1 MSKYKLNK
9 YKMLRATNLDENIGK
24 NEKLIYNH
32 LILCFDDEKG
42 FAYPTY
48 PELMQVLGVKRRNS
62 VADTVEILR
71 KKEYIETKKGFR
83 GSNNY
88 YLLKHITSNES
99 VTSNDYDTSNKNDTR
114 TSNESVTPLVT
125 KTLLNSINNNL
136 NNKVNINN
144 DKKEIYINI
153 FDFWNSKSGVDHKEL
168 KTPMIN
174 AINKALKKYKSVGV
188 IKQAINNYD
197 EILKSNYYYSH
208 KFTLEK
214 FLKQSNGIS
223 EFLEEGSVYENY
235 LEFKKQKQQIQE
247 QPKGKYDEYGFEIID

>member
-1 MSKYKLNK
+1 MVLLRHMISPLDLEWDELLVYHQLYLRSDFTTGITEYTDRQIEESLRKAKVGRKRIRTILKKFVDGGLFIEISEGVRGKNSKPAVGKIV
-9 YKMLRATNLDENIGK
+9 KMKDILGTLIEPNTNLKGTLKTIENTTTYED
-24 NEKLIYNH
+24 NEPNTNLKGILIDP
-32 LILCFDDEKG
+32 LIK
-42 FAYPTY
+42 
-48 PELMQVLGVKRRNS
+48 
-62 VADTVEILR
+62 
-71 KKEYIETKKGFR
+71 ETK
-83 GSNNY
+83 
-88 YLLKHITSNES
+88 
-99 VTSNDYDTSNKNDTR
+99 NK
-114 TSNESVTPLVT
+114 E
-125 KTLLNSINNNL
+125 
-136 NNKVNINN
+136 
-144 DKKEIYINI
+144 EIYIDI

>member
-62 VADTVEILR
+62 VADTVELLR

-99 VTSNDYDTSNKNDTR
+99 VTSNDYNTSNKNDIR

-125 KTLLNSINNNL
+125 KTLLNSINNNI

-144 DKKEIYINI
+144 DKKASRENKKGYIDLSEFEFSNI
-153 FDFWNSKSGVDHKEL
+153 KVTQKEYEKLIKFAYGDKEL
-168 KTPMIN
+168 VHKKMLSLETGIVN
-174 AINKALKKYKSVGV
+174 GNKKYTKFKNHYMT
-188 IKQAINNYD
+188 IRNW
-197 EILKSNYYYSH
+197 LSNDIEP
-208 KFTLEK
+208 K
-214 FLKQSNGIS
+214 
-223 EFLEEGSVYENY
+223 
-235 LEFKKQKQQIQE
+235 KQQIQE